1 MNKFI
6 KIAALCA
13 LTSPIFGQ
21 QMTAEFI
28 YETAPFPSCHAA
40 TIEETPRGII
50 AAWFGGTEEKN
61 DDVGIWV
68 SRKIDGGWSIPIEV
82 ANGVQEDGSR
92 YPTWNPVLF
101 KPENKPFAPKSVGN
115 PSITPLLSASKSAN
129 PASLVSYKPSPSAS
143 KS

>member
-1 MNKFI
+1 MNKLI

-50 AAWFGGTEEKN
+50 LLGLEA
-61 DDVGIWV
+61 
-68 SRKIDGGWSIPIEV
+68 
-82 ANGVQEDGSR
+82 Q
-92 YPTWNPVLF
+92 
-101 KPENKPFAPKSVGN
+101 KSE
-115 PSITPLLSASKSAN
+115 IKM
-129 PASLVSYKPSPSAS
+129 
-143 KS
+143 